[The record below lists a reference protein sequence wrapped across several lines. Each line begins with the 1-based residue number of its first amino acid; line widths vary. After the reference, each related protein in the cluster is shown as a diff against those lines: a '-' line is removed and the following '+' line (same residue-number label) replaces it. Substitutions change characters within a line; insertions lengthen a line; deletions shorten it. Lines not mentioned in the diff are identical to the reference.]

1 MDYSGAHLT
10 VRTSGMVALCRFACW
25 AARMA
30 KASTSPL
37 RSIFVL
43 LLFGTFLVTL
53 ALVVRSHLL
62 MRKNPGRPMNEA
74 MRESLEGASAPA
86 QLDAEDERVIAEQFP
101 GARVNKSGLRW
112 IVRATGAGDLPRA
125 GQTLAVR
132 YTGRLLGGT
141 VFEERRATGEPLRLA
156 TVAVPALDG
165 GLGRLTVSGGGFGAA
180 WDEALAAM
188 RPGEKRTLIVPWW
201 LGPFGAEG
209 RQPTV
214 PPRATLVYELE
225 LVGVE

>member
-1 MDYSGAHLT
+1 
-10 VRTSGMVALCRFACW
+10 
-25 AARMA
+25 MA
-30 KASTSPL
+30 KPPASPL
-37 RSIFVL
+37 RSFFVL
-43 LLFGTFLVTL
+43 LLLGVALATL

-74 MRESLEGASAPA
+74 MRETLEGAAAPA
-86 QLDAEDERVIAEQFP
+86 QLAAEDERLIAENFP

-112 IVRATGAGDLPRA
+112 IVRAPGAGEPPRA

-132 YTGRLLGGT
+132 YTGSLLDGH
-141 VFEERRATGEPLRLA
+141 VFDNQRAAGEPLRLA
-156 TVAVPALDG
+156 TVSVPAPG
-165 GLGRLTVSGGGFGAA
+165 GGPGRLTVSGGGFGPG

-201 LGPFGAEG
+201 IGPFGAEG
-209 RQPTV
+209 REPTV
-214 PPRATLVYELE
+214 PPRSTLVYELE